1 MNDEYSHESDSDSNL
16 TSLNSEDTIFQDCE
30 PIFKQKFE
38 KSQIEKIERKR
49 RL

>member
-1 MNDEYSHESDSDSNL
+1 MIDEYTSESDSDSNL
-16 TSLNSEDTIFQDCE
+16 TSLNSEDTIVQDCE
-30 PIFKQKFE
+30 PIFEQKFE